1 MNHIATAVI
10 ASFALNTAT
19 AMNVFIVAGQ
29 SNAVGQG
36 NTASLPPQYSLLS
49 NAFIYNEG
57 DGIVPLTPATC
68 LGEGHG
74 VELSFVARM
83 HELAAGPICIV
94 KTAQNGSSMADPN
107 PAGNFGTWSPF
118 GGDLFD
124 RLVDDVQA
132 AIALLEADGHDP
144 VIKGMVWWQGESDA
158 HSSGVAH
165 QQFQARTQVF
175 MDAIRAELQANS
187 MTTCIV
193 RCGTNIGGS
202 WAAQFPHMST
212 IRAAQE
218 ALGAQANSCWIDID
232 DLYAGD
238 IHPGSASLVTAGIR
252 AANAVYNESFG
263 STPMITEHGIDREQV
278 PVGNYYLIDTAGRIF
293 KQGSSTLPFGE
304 LRRELVTTGAITRSG
319 TYILI
324 TRRGSITF
332 GAHIE

>member
-1 MNHIATAVI
+1 MNRPTLLLLA
-10 ASFALNTAT
+10 ASFVGNIH
-19 AMNVFIVAGQ
+19 AMHIYIIAGQ

-36 NTASLPPQYSLLS
+36 NIGSLAPQYSLLS

-132 AIALLEADGHDP
+132 AIALLEADGHEP

-165 QQFQARTQVF
+165 QQFQTRTQVF
-175 MDAIRAELQANS
+175 MDALRAELQAPS
-187 MTTCIV
+187 MTVCFM

-202 WAAQFPHMST
+202 WAAQFPHMAT

-218 ALGAQANSCWIDID
+218 ALGGQANNCWVNID

-238 IHPGSASLVTAGIR
+238 IHPGSASLVAAGIR

-278 PVGNYYLIDTAGRIF
+278 PVGSYYLIDTTGRII
-293 KQGSSTLPFGE
+293 KQASSNLPFGE
-304 LRRELVTTGAITRSG
+304 LRRQLAGTAITKSG

-332 GAHIE
+332 GVHIE